1 MRRPTETEI
10 LDAIG
15 RALADLGV
23 PVPALEPSTPLF
35 EGGLELDSFTTVELL
50 GRVEERFGVAF
61 HDDDF
66 APERF
71 TIGGIAALVGER
83 LEDPA

>member
-1 MRRPTETEI
+1 MGRPTKNEI

-23 PVPALEPSTPLF
+23 TVASLEPSTRLF

-71 TIGGIAALVGER
+71 TIGGIAALIGER
-83 LEDPA
+83 LEAKA